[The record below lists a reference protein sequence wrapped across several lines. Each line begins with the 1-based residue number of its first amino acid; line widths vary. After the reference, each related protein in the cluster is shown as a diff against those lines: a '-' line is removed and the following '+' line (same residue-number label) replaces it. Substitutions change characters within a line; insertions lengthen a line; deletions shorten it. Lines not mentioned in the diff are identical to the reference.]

1 MHRMTRVVFMG
12 SPEFAVPVL
21 RALASHYSMAGV
33 ITRPD
38 RPSGRGR
45 ELQPPPVKQA
55 AAELGLE
62 IMQPERLTAPGVL
75 ARLQELSPDLVVVA
89 AFGQI
94 LKPDILA
101 LPAHGCLNVHASL
114 LPRWRGAAPIQAAI
128 LSGDA
133 ETGITIMLM
142 DQGLD
147 TGGILSQ
154 GRIPI
159 GADDTA
165 GSLAAKLAHVG
176 ADLLLQTLPA
186 YLGADLQ
193 AVPQDASR
201 ATHAPML
208 KKQDG
213 LLDLSMPARGLER
226 RVRAL
231 NPWPGAF
238 LQWGGATLK
247 IHRAHV
253 ETGMAP
259 LGKRLEI
266 GHLPA
271 VGTGT
276 DLLVLDEVQPAGKR
290 IMEGRVF
297 LLGARGWAS

>member
-1 MHRMTRVVFMG
+1 V
-12 SPEFAVPVL
+12 
-21 RALASHYSMAGV
+21 
-33 ITRPD
+33 
-38 RPSGRGR
+38 
-45 ELQPPPVKQA
+45 A
-55 AAELGLE
+55 ATELGLE
-62 IMQPERLTAPGVL
+62 IMQPERLTVAGVL
-75 ARLQELSPDLVVVA
+75 PRLQELSPDLIVVA

-94 LKPDILA
+94 LKPEILA
-101 LPAHGCLNVHASL
+101 LPVHGCINVHASL

-154 GRIPI
+154 GRTPI

-165 GSLAAKLAHVG
+165 GTITAKLAHLG

-193 AVPQDASR
+193 AVAQDASR

-213 LLDLSMPARGLER
+213 LLDLSMPAGALER

-238 LQWGGATLK
+238 LLWNGAALK
-247 IHRAHV
+247 LHRAHV
-253 ETGMAP
+253 ERGMAAV
-259 LGKRLEI
+259 GARVEI
-266 GHLPA
+266 GQLPA
-271 VGTGT
+271 VGTGR
-276 DLLVLDEVQPAGKR
+276 DLLVLDQVQPAGKR
-290 IMEGRVF
+290 IMDGRDF